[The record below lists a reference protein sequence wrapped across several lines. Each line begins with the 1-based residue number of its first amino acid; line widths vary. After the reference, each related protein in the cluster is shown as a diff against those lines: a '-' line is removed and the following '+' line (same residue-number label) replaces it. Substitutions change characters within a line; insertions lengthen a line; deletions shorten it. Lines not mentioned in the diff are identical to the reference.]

1 MAPVTKQVKKAV
13 ATKFTINVSKPVA
26 DGIFDLTAYEKF
38 LHDRIK
44 VDQKTNNLQDSV
56 HITKKESV
64 LTIQIAPSIQFAKR
78 YIKYLT
84 KKFLKKHQ
92 LRDWLRVVSSSKY
105 GYEVRYF
112 NIAGD
117 NEEEDDD

>member
-1 MAPVTKQVKKAV
+1 MAPVSKQVKKAT
-13 ATKFTINVSKPVA
+13 ATKFTIDVSKPVA
-26 DGIFDLTAYEKF
+26 DGIFDLAAYEKF

-44 VDQKTNNLQDSV
+44 VEQKTNNLQDSV
-56 HITKKESV
+56 QITKKDSV
-64 LTIQIAPSIQFAKR
+64 LTIQVAPSTQFAKR

-92 LRDWLRVVSSSKY
+92 LRDWLRVVASTKY

-117 NEEEDDD
+117 NDEEDDE